1 MKKWPLW
8 ILVFVIILAGL
19 YQIAPYHIK
28 VASKL
33 WFANIDDYKEFP
45 NDTLRT
51 STPKPWVKANNYNL
65 KNLSEEQLQFFRDRE
80 TKAFIVVQNGELV
93 FEQYWDEF
101 GADTISGSFS
111 MAKSVISLLIGK
123 AIEEQYIKS
132 VDQHV
137 SEFLPEYLFVK
148 GREVTIKDLLTMSAG
163 FDWSEMYINPFTLTT
178 EAYYGNDLNATLA
191 KLGMKDEP
199 GKVWNYQSVS
209 TQVLGNILVKATGKS
224 VTQYATEKLWQPLHM
239 EQQALWSTDHANGME
254 KAFCCL
260 SATARDYAK
269 LGQLVLQ
276 GGRWDSTQV
285 IPAAYIK
292 EATSPAT
299 YLLNKK
305 NQPVNHYGYQFWIM
319 HHKNLTIPYFCGI
332 IGQFIFVIPEKNA
345 VIVRLG
351 ANVANSLDDNEQYTD
366 GFEYVDAGLSIL
378 E

>member
-1 MKKWPLW
+1 
-8 ILVFVIILAGL
+8 
-19 YQIAPYHIK
+19 
-28 VASKL
+28 
-33 WFANIDDYKEFP
+33 
-45 NDTLRT
+45 
-51 STPKPWVKANNYNL
+51 
-65 KNLSEEQLQFFRDRE
+65 
-80 TKAFIVVQNGELV
+80 
-93 FEQYWDEF
+93 
-101 GADTISGSFS
+101 
-111 MAKSVISLLIGK
+111 
-123 AIEEQYIKS
+123 
-132 VDQHV
+132 
-137 SEFLPEYLFVK
+137 
-148 GREVTIKDLLTMSAG
+148 
-163 FDWSEMYINPFTLTT
+163 
-178 EAYYGNDLNATLA
+178 
-191 KLGMKDEP
+191 
-199 GKVWNYQSVS
+199 
-209 TQVLGNILVKATGKS
+209 VKATGKS